1 MSDQDKGPLAKL
13 RELADRNEGTA
24 RLMDAAQDY
33 LSTKASNVVSGATS
47 GIGNTVERLTG
58 EGPVSD
64 AVAGGAK
71 GALQGDGVLKGAISS
86 GAKGLKDKASKAL
99 GGGGGGSSSGGKAT
113 TIVEDLDVGVPL
125 RVAYNQW
132 TRFPDFGDFAKGVQN
147 VEEED
152 ETTTKWRAKILWSSR
167 SWKGTVTE
175 QIQDYRIAWTSEGS
189 KGTTKGAV
197 TFHPLGENLTR
208 VLLVTEYYPQGF
220 FEKTANLWRA
230 QGRRLRLD
238 FKLYRRRLMMLAQE
252 EGEELEGWRGEIRDS
267 EVVVSHEDAVAE
279 EERDEEESEEYDEN
293 GDGDE
298 AEEYDEGEGEEEGE
312 DEAEEYDEEEEEGGD
327 ER

>member
-1 MSDQDKGPLAKL
+1 MRRVSDQNSGPLAKL
-13 RELADRNEGTA
+13 REVADRNDGTS

-33 LSTKASNVVSGATS
+33 LSTKARNAVSGATS
-47 GIGNTVERLTG
+47 GIGNAVERLSG
-58 EGPVSD
+58 DGPVDD
-64 AVAGGAK
+64 AIAGGAQGALKGEGILK
-71 GALQGDGVLKGAISS
+71 GALSS

-99 GGGGGGSSSGGKAT
+99 GGGGGGGGSSPGGKAT
-113 TIVEDLDVGVPL
+113 TIVEDIDVGVPL
-125 RVAYNQW
+125 RVAYDQW
-132 TRFPDFGDFAKGVQN
+132 TRFPDFGDFTKGVQS

-152 ETTTKWRAKILWSSR
+152 EITTKWRAKILWSNR
-167 SWKGTVTE
+167 SWKGTITE

-189 KGTTKGAV
+189 MGTTKGAV

-238 FKLYRRRLMMLAQE
+238 LKLYRRRLMMLAQE

-279 EERDEEESEEYDEN
+279 EERDEDEPEEYEEDGEEAENDE
-293 GDGDE
+293 GDE
-298 AEEYDEGEGEEEGE
+298 EP
-312 DEAEEYDEEEEEGGD
+312 EEYDEEDEGEEED